1 MRDVKEKC
9 DPIRQGKEDGRDQ
22 KERGLGIDILIF
34 LLLKKKKRKK
44 GQSVSQSVVSMSDSL
59 RSHGR

>member
-22 KERGLGIDILIF
+22 KERGLGTDILIF

-44 GQSVSQSVVSMSDSL
+44 GESVSQSVVSMSDSL
-59 RSHGR
+59 RSHGP